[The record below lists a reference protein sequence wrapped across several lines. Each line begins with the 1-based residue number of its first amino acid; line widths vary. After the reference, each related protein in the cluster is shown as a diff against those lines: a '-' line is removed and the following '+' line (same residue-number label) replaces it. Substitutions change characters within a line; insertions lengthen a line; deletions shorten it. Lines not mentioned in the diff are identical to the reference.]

1 LREARAASSLN
12 HPNVVDV
19 YDVLHDGERLFLVME
34 LLHGETLRAFLERDP
49 QPKLSDFISLL
60 LPAVA
65 GVAAAHE
72 RGVIHRDLKPDNI
85 FLERVA
91 GSSHGIAKVL
101 DFGIAKLAAP
111 QGQTLTQTGAMLGTP
126 L

>member
-1 LREARAASSLN
+1 
-12 HPNVVDV
+12 
-19 YDVLHDGERLFLVME
+19 
-34 LLHGETLRAFLERDP
+34 LERDP